1 MSDPKKNIKPVRVG
15 VFESIGAAEAAFQS
29 LKEAS
34 FTSEELSVLCS
45 NEWQQRHFP
54 DAVSQVE
61 DPQSA
66 KSAAAGGAL
75 GAVLG
80 GLGAAAGLATVAG
93 IPVVVAGV
101 LGGTLTGGVVGTLT
115 GVMAER
121 GFDPEA
127 ADYFDQAIT
136 EGKILISVHPA
147 EPDPER
153 LKTAAK
159 VLRDAGAEPISLLE
173 G

>member
-1 MSDPKKNIKPVRVG
+1 MNASDKNIKSVRVG
-15 VFESIGAAEAAFQS
+15 VFESIGAAEGAFKS
-29 LKEAS
+29 LNEAGFS
-34 FTSEELSVLCS
+34 TEELSVLCS

-54 DAVSQVE
+54 DAASEVE

-66 KSAAAGGAL
+66 TSAAAGGAV
-75 GAVLG
+75 GALLS

-93 IPVVVAGV
+93 IPVVVAGA
-101 LGGTLTGGVVGTLT
+101 LGAALTGGVVGSLT
-115 GVMAER
+115 GVMVER

-127 ADYFDQAIT
+127 ADYFDQAVSD
-136 EGKILISVHPA
+136 GKILISVHPQQ
-147 EPDPER
+147 PDPAR

-159 VLRDAGAEPISLLE
+159 LLRDAGAEPISLLE